1 LATIYDI
8 AEKLGV
14 SPSTVSRALS
24 GRGYCKEET
33 RKRIIQAAEEL
44 DYAPD
49 QSAKMLKTRVS
60 NKVLFTV
67 PDMCNPFYFD
77 MIQGI
82 NDVLDPYGYLLILMD
97 TKNRLEEEKR
107 AIQLLREKYA
117 DGMIMV
123 SFDFC
128 EENIGLLN
136 RLHAPVVLTNQ
147 YVSPAGKDRFHYVWV
162 DTQLGIKDVVRHF
175 TSQGIRRI
183 GYVGGRLQEQTGRE
197 RYEGYREGLQ
207 EAGLP
212 LCADWIR
219 ESDYTEQGGYLAGL
233 SLLNGS
239 HPPPEAV
246 ACAND
251 LMAYGFLRACEE
263 KRIRVP
269 EDLLLAGMDNLSLSA
284 RTSPKL
290 TSVSL
295 RAEEIGRTAAQMLV
309 HRMNGDN
316 RPIEN
321 EHLRPKLV
329 VRESSVKPAGFGK
342 RET

>member
-1 LATIYDI
+1 
-8 AEKLGV
+8 
-14 SPSTVSRALS
+14 
-24 GRGYCKEET
+24 
-33 RKRIIQAAEEL
+33 
-44 DYAPD
+44 
-49 QSAKMLKTRVS
+49 M
-60 NKVLFTV
+60 
-67 PDMCNPFYFD
+67 
-77 MIQGI
+77 
-82 NDVLDPYGYLLILMD
+82 
-97 TKNRLEEEKR
+97 
-107 AIQLLREKYA
+107 
-117 DGMIMV
+117 
-123 SFDFC
+123 
-128 EENIGLLN
+128 
-136 RLHAPVVLTNQ
+136 
-147 YVSPAGKDRFHYVWV
+147 
-162 DTQLGIKDVVRHF
+162 
-175 TSQGIRRI
+175 
-183 GYVGGRLQEQTGRE
+183 
-197 RYEGYREGLQ
+197 
-207 EAGLP
+207 
-212 LCADWIR
+212 
-219 ESDYTEQGGYLAGL
+219 AGL

-321 EHLRPKLV
+321 EYLRPKLV